1 MTTDYKSL
9 ATTHFLSNL
18 KLKSLWQLIEL
29 YEINHIFPNAHI
41 FPSTSN
47 YFLQFYWKYI
57 KVSDEQSS
65 FFFKDCKAETPL
77 FNIVANELG
86 TQESC
91 YPNNLSCVHK
101 KTYDENT
108 LGLSL
113 LFMWKQEW
121 FAEKTEYYHS

>member
-41 FPSTSN
+41 FPITSN
-47 YFLQFYWKYI
+47 YFLQFYSKYI

-65 FFFKDCKAETPL
+65 F
-77 FNIVANELG
+77 
-86 TQESC
+86 
-91 YPNNLSCVHK
+91 
-101 KTYDENT
+101 
-108 LGLSL
+108 
-113 LFMWKQEW
+113 
-121 FAEKTEYYHS
+121 